1 MLGSDGGQAVMVL
14 ISSAIAL
21 LASSVGIAVWSSG
34 DKLDTSQTH
43 TYWKR
48 VGFQRE
54 YVPMK
59 LEVGVMTGLD
69 SLQPVSG
76 WWMYE
81 VKG

>member
-1 MLGSDGGQAVMVL
+1 VSVPVTVNDNGHEIKTRMV
-14 ISSAIAL
+14 AG
-21 LASSVGIAVWSSG
+21 SVGIAVWSSG
-34 DKLDTSQTH
+34 DKLDMSQTH
-43 TYWKR
+43 AYWKR
-48 VGFQRE
+48 EGFRRE
-54 YVPMK
+54 YVPIK